1 MALDAY
7 DNGIFS
13 PRTDRSVSTIET
25 EESELTAA
33 GVLEESGH
41 LLEAMPDTEGMAAAL
56 SRSAELEAIL
66 TELVPD
72 PDILAAARLYPLA
85 AARLLDRQAIED
97 ACGARTARNVSELIH
112 LGSFGLPEQWKPG
125 KPLPADQAETLR
137 KMLLAIVADVRLVTV
152 RLADQLQRMR
162 SAKTLPEGEQ
172 HRAAMETRVI
182 FAPLANRLGIWHL
195 KWELEDLSFRFLEP
209 TTYRDIAAGLQ
220 ERREEREGRIAE
232 VIEWLKKGLDAE
244 GIKAT
249 VEGRPKHI
257 YSIWR
262 KMQRKDV
269 GLNEIFDM
277 SAVRI
282 LVDNISDCYTVL
294 GMVHGHWAYIR
305 GEFDD
310 YIANPKGNFYRSLHT
325 AVIGPDEQPLE
336 VQIRTWEMHE
346 HAEKGVAAHWRY
358 KEGGASDPAFEK
370 KINWLRQLLEP
381 TEESEN
387 DREFV
392 ERLRVEIFE
401 DRVYAVTPDGD
412 VVDLPAGAT
421 PLDFAYHVHTEVGH
435 HCRGARINGRMV
447 PLTYKLVNA
456 DKVDIITSRSAQPS
470 RDWLI
475 PQRGYLASPRSR
487 SKVRSWFRRLDQ
499 DVNRRQGKAML
510 EKELQKLGVHPNL
523 VELAEQFKLAEIEQL
538 YLAVGAGDITL
549 AAITHAIERARPVAD
564 ELPTGIASRRSARRV
579 RQAEGIIVSGVG
591 ELMTHMARCCRP
603 VPPESIGG
611 YITQGRGVSVHRL
624 DCNNFLR
631 LQTEHPERSIAVDWG
646 TPPESG
652 FIVDVRVEA
661 YDRQGLLRDI
671 SMLLADQNVDILGN
685 TTRTDKSTHTA
696 IIEMTLSITGLDQLS
711 RILHKIGSLPNV
723 YSVERRG

>member
-1 MALDAY
+1 
-7 DNGIFS
+7 
-13 PRTDRSVSTIET
+13 
-25 EESELTAA
+25 
-33 GVLEESGH
+33 
-41 LLEAMPDTEGMAAAL
+41 MPDTGQMAAAL
-56 SRSAELEAIL
+56 SRTRELEEIL

-85 AARLLDRQAIED
+85 AAGLLDEKTIQD
-97 ACGARTARNVSELIH
+97 ACGVQTARQVSELVR
-112 LGSFGLPEQWKPG
+112 LGSFGLPEQWRPG
-125 KPLPADQAETLR
+125 KPLPSAQAETLR

-162 SAKTLPEGEQ
+162 SAKTLPEVRQ
-172 HRAAMETRVI
+172 HRVAMETRVI
-182 FAPLANRLGIWHL
+182 FAPLANRLGIWYL

-209 TTYRDIAAGLQ
+209 ATYRDIAVGLQ
-220 ERREEREGRIAE
+220 ERREERERRITE
-232 VIEWLKKGLDAE
+232 VIEWLKTRLDAE
-244 GIKAT
+244 GIKAD

-282 LVDNISDCYTVL
+282 LVDSISDCYTVL

-325 AVIGPDEQPLE
+325 AVIGPDERPLE

-358 KEGGASDPAFEK
+358 KEGGATDPAFEK
-370 KINWLRQLLEP
+370 KINWLRELLEP
-381 TEESEN
+381 SGESEN

-392 ERLRVEIFE
+392 ERLRAEIFE

-435 HCRGARINGRMV
+435 HCRGARINGRIV
-447 PLTYKLVNA
+447 PLTYKLANA

-487 SKVRSWFRRLDQ
+487 SKVRSWFRRLDK

-510 EKELQKLGVHPNL
+510 EKELQKLGVRPDL
-523 VELAEQFKLAEIEQL
+523 VELAEQFKLARSEQL
-538 YLAVGAGDITL
+538 FLAIGAGDITL

-564 ELPTGIASRRSARRV
+564 ELPTGIVSRRHARRA

-603 VPPESIGG
+603 VPPEPIGG

-624 DCNNFLR
+624 DCRNLLR
-631 LQTEHPERSIAVDWG
+631 LQTDYPQRSIAVDWG

-671 SMLLADQNVDILGN
+671 SMLLADQNLDILAN
-685 TTRTDKSTHTA
+685 TTRTDKSSHTA

-711 RILHKIGSLPNV
+711 RILHKIGSLSNV

>member
-1 MALDAY
+1 
-7 DNGIFS
+7 
-13 PRTDRSVSTIET
+13 
-25 EESELTAA
+25 
-33 GVLEESGH
+33 
-41 LLEAMPDTEGMAAAL
+41 MPDTGQMAAAL
-56 SRSAELEAIL
+56 SRTRELEEIL

-85 AARLLDRQAIED
+85 AAGLLDEKTIQD
-97 ACGARTARNVSELIH
+97 ACGVQTARQVSELVR
-112 LGSFGLPEQWKPG
+112 LGSFGLPEQWRPG
-125 KPLPADQAETLR
+125 KPLPSAQAETLR

-162 SAKTLPEGEQ
+162 SAKTLPEVRQ
-172 HRAAMETRVI
+172 HRVAMETRVI
-182 FAPLANRLGIWHL
+182 FAPLANRLGIWYL

-209 TTYRDIAAGLQ
+209 ATYRDIAVGLQ
-220 ERREEREGRIAE
+220 ERREERERRITE
-232 VIEWLKKGLDAE
+232 VSEWLKTRLDAE
-244 GIKAT
+244 GIKAD

-282 LVDNISDCYTVL
+282 LVDSISDCYTVL

-325 AVIGPDEQPLE
+325 AVIGPDERPLE

-358 KEGGASDPAFEK
+358 KEGGATDPAFEQ
-370 KINWLRQLLEP
+370 KINWLRELLEP
-381 TEESEN
+381 SGESEN

-392 ERLRVEIFE
+392 ERLRAEIFE

-435 HCRGARINGRMV
+435 HCRGARINGRIV
-447 PLTYKLVNA
+447 PLTYKLANA

-487 SKVRSWFRRLDQ
+487 SKVRSWFRRLDK

-510 EKELQKLGVHPNL
+510 EKELQKLGVRPDL
-523 VELAEQFKLAEIEQL
+523 VELAEQFKLARSEQL
-538 YLAVGAGDITL
+538 FLAIGAGDITL

-564 ELPTGIASRRSARRV
+564 ELPTGIVSRRHARRA

-603 VPPESIGG
+603 VPPEPIGG

-624 DCNNFLR
+624 DCRNLLR
-631 LQTEHPERSIAVDWG
+631 LQTDYPQRSIAVDWG

-671 SMLLADQNVDILGN
+671 SMLLADQNLDILAN
-685 TTRTDKSTHTA
+685 TTRTDKSSHTA

-711 RILHKIGSLPNV
+711 RILHKIGSLSNV

>member
-1 MALDAY
+1 MVAY
-7 DNGIFS
+7 DSGIFS
-13 PRTDRSVSTIET
+13 RRTDEPVNTTRT
-25 EESELTAA
+25 EKSELTPT
-33 GVLEESGH
+33 GILDKSGD
-41 LLEAMPDTEGMAAAL
+41 LLKSLPDSEAMGAAL
-56 SRSAELEAIL
+56 SRSSELEAIL
-66 TELVPD
+66 AGLVPD
-72 PDILAAARLYPLA
+72 SDILAAARLYPIA
-85 AARLLDRQAIED
+85 AAGLLSGKSIED
-97 ACGARTARNVSELIH
+97 TCGEQTARHVVELVR

-125 KPLPADQAETLR
+125 KPLPSAQAETLR

-162 SAKTLPEGEQ
+162 SAKSLPEAQ
-172 HRAAMETRVI
+172 QQRAAMETRVI
-182 FAPLANRLGIWHL
+182 FAPLANRLGIWYL

-209 TTYRDIAAGLQ
+209 QTYRDIAIGLH
-220 ERREEREGRIAE
+220 ERREEREGRITE
-232 VIEWLKKGLDAE
+232 VIEWLKKRLADE
-244 GIKAT
+244 GVKAN

-282 LVDNISDCYTVL
+282 LVDSISDCYTVL

-325 AVIGPDEQPLE
+325 AVIGPGDQALE

-358 KEGGASDPAFEK
+358 KEGGAPDPAFEK

-381 TEESEN
+381 SEDSEN

-392 ERLRVEIFE
+392 ERLRAEIFE

-447 PLTYKLVNA
+447 PLTYKLANA

-487 SKVRSWFRRLDQ
+487 SKVRSWFRRMDQ
-499 DVNRRQGKAML
+499 DVNRRQGKSML
-510 EKELQKLGVHPNL
+510 DKELTKLGVQPDL
-523 VELAEQFKLAEIEQL
+523 VELAGRFNLAKSEQL
-538 YLAVGAGDITL
+538 YLAIGAGDITL
-549 AAITHAIERARPVAD
+549 AAITHAIERARPVPD
-564 ELPTGIASRRSARRV
+564 ELPTGPASRRSARRA

-591 ELMTHMARCCRP
+591 ELITHMARCCRP
-603 VPPESIGG
+603 VPPEPIGG
-611 YITQGRGVSVHRL
+611 YITQGRGVSVHRQ
-624 DCNNFLR
+624 DCQNHLR
-631 LQTEHPERSIAVDWG
+631 LQAEHPERSIAVDWG
-646 TPPESG
+646 APPESG

-671 SMLLADQNVDILGN
+671 SMLLADQNVDILSN
-685 TTRTDKSTHTA
+685 TTRTDKSNHTA